1 MLTEQQMASNSEN
14 VNQDVIPIDFNLG
27 DFVWTRWHGK
37 TRIISYAIICPAFG
51 SNDQYTKV
59 DESQGSWP
67 IRYYHVQRLGQLFE
81 QDWISEI
88 ELNLVE
94 HDDLK
99 EMGMSKDECK
109 VFKKTNEE
117 RVEMCRIRAK
127 ANQTP
132 ADFENNGK
140 LLESKTQNEQ
150 LKNELWRLKEFT
162 KDRETMKNDLKT
174 LKETQ
179 SDIKKSIEDLK
190 NKVMSQNQ
198 NKTQNV
204 QGIGSN
210 NDSANAGNEEQ
221 NSFCFEQPV
230 KKIKMEDQNGEIQR
244 LTQIIK
250 DLKDNNSKLSVENT
264 KLSTEIAK
272 LSQ

>member
-1 MLTEQQMASNSEN
+1 MAN
-14 VNQDVIPIDFNLG
+14 PLLPC
-27 DFVWTRWHGK
+27 T
-37 TRIISYAIICPAFG
+37 
-51 SNDQYTKV
+51 
-59 DESQGSWP
+59 
-67 IRYYHVQRLGQLFE
+67 RLGQIFE

-99 EMGMSKDECK
+99 DMGMSKDECK

-127 ANQTP
+127 ANQNP
-132 ADFENNGK
+132 ADVGDNGK

-210 NDSANAGNEEQ
+210 NDSTNAANEEQ

-250 DLKDNNSKLSVENT
+250 DLKDDNS

-272 LSQ
+272 LSQHNEEMQNQNEATIKNLKEDRLKLAREVVELKYGHGSKNSSF